1 MKPDTLK
8 RPVYLVL
15 ASSAL
20 VVTFFALREHWGHAL
35 GFLPY
40 ALLVACPL
48 LHLFH
53 HGGHGQGDSSSG
65 GPSRDS

>member
-1 MKPDTLK
+1 MKPDALK

-20 VVTFFALREHWGHAL
+20 VVTFFVLREHWGHAL
-35 GFLPY
+35 GFIPY

-53 HGGHGQGDSSSG
+53 HGGHGRGESNP
-65 GPSRDS
+65 GPNPGA